1 MQFDKGFIQ
10 VTQPV
15 NAIVGIERRP
25 TLAEPQQ
32 TETEKKINS
41 YF

>member
-1 MQFDKGFIQ
+1 
-10 VTQPV
+10 VTQPF

-32 TETEKKINS
+32 QTETEKK
-41 YF
+41 